1 MHRFSIEGQTSEIQ
15 QSMTVKMTIKD
26 VANDDFVCNDDDNE
40 RNDSQPD
47 RPHLVAMMMMI
58 MGMMVMMVLFM
69 MVNLAVPA
77 WSPTWRSC
85 SAAVPA

>member
-1 MHRFSIEGQTSEIQ
+1 
-15 QSMTVKMTIKD
+15 MTIKD
-26 VANDDFVCNDDDNE
+26 DNNDAFVCNDDDNE
-40 RNDSQPD
+40 RNDSQPG

-58 MGMMVMMVLFM
+58 MGMMVMMVLIM
-69 MVNLAVPA
+69 MVNLAVPT